1 VTHIPHVATD
11 LAGFALAHA
20 LWNVCDIEDPDEVL
34 CPLAFTLDGR
44 QRELLRFEADSQEEA
59 IDAAHA
65 HLAEDSTLI
74 AWAFAREAIMRTPTG
89 PVDVVL
95 VEAWSDELDEPVVFA
110 QPFAPANAGEF
121 ALLDVPLVLVDG
133 KALPED
139 LAAPVLDRLRA
150 GALSHDEAAA
160 RWDAWQGW

>member
-1 VTHIPHVATD
+1 LHIPHAATD
-11 LAGFALAHA
+11 LAGLALAHA
-20 LWNVCDIEDPDEVL
+20 LWNVCDFEDPEEAL

-59 IDAAHA
+59 IENAHA
-65 HLAEDSTLI
+65 RLADDATLV
-74 AWAFAREAIMRTPTG
+74 AWAFAREAVMRSPSG

-95 VEAWSDELDEPVVFA
+95 VEAWCDELDEPVLFA
-110 QPFAPANAGEF
+110 QPIAPASRGTF
-121 ALLDVPLVLVDG
+121 SLLGAPLVLVDG
-133 KALPED
+133 KPLAD
-139 LAAPVLDRLRA
+139 DAAAPVLDVLRA